1 MTHPAH
7 DAPDDDQSTAN
18 EDDAPR
24 SDLVR
29 AEGDATAAAA
39 DPDAPEPMRYRG
51 FVLDGFQAEAIAALA
66 QGESVLVSAPTGTG
80 KTVVADWLVEKTL
93 SEGKE
98 VIFTAPIKALSNQ
111 KFRDYCRI
119 LGEDKVGLVTGDLVI
134 RRDAPCRVMTTEIL
148 RNMLLSGEQVPNLGC
163 VIVDEIH
170 FLDDK
175 ERGTTWEEVLIYLPR
190 HVQIVGLSAT
200 LSNLHE
206 FAEWLAHVRE
216 RPVRVVEEHRR
227 AVPLEFA
234 VASREAGLCS
244 VPEMRTR
251 HQRWAKKNAVR
262 LKEAEATRGGR
273 GGPRG
278 RRGGLGVG
286 SPTRHGDVFQM
297 LWPQHAPYLY
307 FVFSRKDTENMA
319 RSLSNHLEVSLL
331 SADQQAQVHAAIQKF
346 AADPNAE
353 AALDRELFDMYR
365 KGVAFHHAGLH
376 VGLKALVEELYEQ
389 RLIQVLYCTGTFA
402 LGINMPART
411 AVFDGLER
419 FDGTTMI
426 PLPAREFMQMAGRAG
441 RRGLDVSGLVVSRCD
456 IEAWP
461 SIEPR
466 IKDYISGKTE
476 PVQSKF
482 GLSFNSVVNL
492 LARQDQEQIRTLV
505 ERSFLAWHRSARAR
519 EDARKADQ
527 LFKKLSEAGWAL
539 GQKPPSGMKAMF
551 KDWKLVR
558 GRADTGPAQTWA
570 EFQARVSFLKDWGYL
585 AQDGSM
591 NAGAKAVGQLQ
602 ISEIFVAECF
612 LAGILDEVDEDTLF
626 GIAAGMCAEFPRGAN
641 PKPSRGDRGVAKKI
655 DQIRES
661 DIVRQAE
668 EMTGVKVSW
677 DPQMI
682 PFGRAWAEGKSLADL
697 LLRVECPTDV
707 SGDLIG
713 AFRRARDVVGQVAAL
728 FDHDPDKRKALEE
741 VCRKVR
747 RDEVEVVD

>member
-1 MTHPAH
+1 MNEP
-7 DAPDDDQSTAN
+7 DQSTTQSPSSATP
-18 EDDAPR
+18 DD
-24 SDLVR
+24 
-29 AEGDATAAAA
+29 TAQHVVSVT
-39 DPDAPEPMRYRG
+39 PVHYRG
-51 FVLDGFQAEAIAALA
+51 FTLDGFQAEAVAALA
-66 QGESVLVSAPTGTG
+66 AGESVLVSAPTGTG
-80 KTVVADWLVEKTL
+80 KTLVADWLVEKTL
-93 SEGKE
+93 AEGKE

-119 LGEDKVGLVTGDLVI
+119 LGDDQVGLVTGDLVI
-134 RRDAPCRVMTTEIL
+134 RREAPCRVMTTEIL
-148 RNMLLSGEQVPNLGC
+148 RNMLLSGEKVEKLGC

-206 FAEWLAHVRE
+206 FAAWLAHVRE

-234 VASREAGLCS
+234 VASREARLAS
-244 VPEMRTR
+244 VPEMRER
-251 HQRWAKKNAVR
+251 YQRWARKNAAK
-262 LKEAEATRGGR
+262 LKEVEEQGGRR

-278 RRGGLGVG
+278 RRGPMVG
-286 SPTRHGDVFQM
+286 SPTRHGDVFEL
-297 LWPQHAPYLY
+297 LWPDFAPYLY
-307 FVFSRKDTENMA
+307 FVFSRRDTENMA
-319 RSLSNHLEVSLL
+319 RSLARTIEESLL
-331 SADQQAQVHAAIQKF
+331 ESHQVAQVDAAIRAF
-346 AADPNAE
+346 AADPNSA

-389 RLIQVLYCTGTFA
+389 KLICVLYCTGTFA

-419 FDGTTMI
+419 FDGTSMI

-441 RRGLDVSGLVVSRCD
+441 RRGMDEAGLVVARCD

-461 SIEPR
+461 TIEPR
-466 IKDYISGKTE
+466 LRRYIEGHTE

-492 LARQDQEQIRTLV
+492 LNRQDPTQIRTLV

-519 EDARKADQ
+519 EDARKADA
-527 LFKKLSEAGWAL
+527 LFAKLEAAGWTL
-539 GQKPPSGMKAMF
+539 GDKPPTGMKALF

-558 GRADTGPAQTWA
+558 SRADTGPAQTWA
-570 EFQARVSFLKDWGYL
+570 EFEERVDFLKSWGYI
-585 AQDGSM
+585 AQDGSF
-591 NAGAKAVGQLQ
+591 NAGAKAVLQLQ

-612 LAGILDEVDEDTLF
+612 LAGIFDEIDEETLF
-626 GIAAGMCAEFPRGAN
+626 GVAAGMCAEFPRGAN
-641 PKPSRGDRGVAKKI
+641 PKPDRRDKGVVRKL
-655 DQIRES
+655 DQVRES

-668 EMTGVKVSW
+668 ELTGVKVSW

-682 PFGRAWAEGKSLADL
+682 PFGRAWAQGRSLTEL
-697 LLRVECPTDV
+697 MERVDSSTDV

-713 AFRRARDVVGQVAAL
+713 AFRRARDVVGQISAL
-728 FDHDPDKRKALEE
+728 YDHDPEKRKALEE
-741 VCRKVR
+741 ICRKVR